1 MKILEI
7 LLPKNVKDKDISPKH
22 VQRIDLLQKRMDT
35 YVDKIGDPATSSKG
49 REFLKSKLKD
59 DYDELRS
66 VIKTAIDEHIVKHGS
81 GYRLLSHKGKNL
93 GTFSS
98 KKDAAK
104 HEGEV
109 EYFKSHPKE
118 STEVPTQET
127 YEVYDTKT
135 GQKVGGPYTSTS
147 RARSAV
153 DRLDNKYGGYRY
165 KYRPVTKLNE
175 AIRKLPLSNED
186 FELVQTIMNRPIPA
200 AIAPIYI
207 QEIIDDDE
215 FNDQLLELENSN
227 PGLDVRPLVVEW
239 FRRVMP
245 DQMFRFTDEHQTTR
259 QKLGTLSPIHG
270 YDPHMYKGSNDPIT
284 GDAYGSR

>member
-7 LLPKNVKDKDISPKH
+7 LLPKSVRDKDISPKH

-59 DYDELRS
+59 DYDELRN
-66 VIKTAIDEHIVKHGS
+66 VIKDAIAEHISHTKESVKQRLDKSCWS
-81 GYRLLSHKGKNL
+81 GYHKADTKTKG
-93 GTFSS
+93 GT
-98 KKDAAK
+98 K
-104 HEGEV
+104 V
-109 EYFKSHPKE
+109 NNCVPNE
-118 STEVPTQET
+118 SAELPSTET
-127 YEVYDTKT
+127 YETYDRKT
-135 GQKVGGPYTSTS
+135 GQKVGGPYTTRS
-147 RARSAV
+147 RARAAV

-165 KYRPVTKLNE
+165 GYRPIAKLNE
-175 AIRKLPLSNED
+175 AVRKLPLTNED

-270 YDPHMYKGSNDPIT
+270 YDPHMYTGSNDPIT
-284 GDAYGSR
+284 GNAYGSR

>member
-7 LLPKNVKDKDISPKH
+7 LLPKSVRDKDISPKH
-22 VQRIDLLQKRMDT
+22 IQRIDLLQKRMDT
-35 YVDKIGDPATSSKG
+35 YVDKIADASTSSKG

-59 DYDELRS
+59 DHDELRD
-66 VIKTAIDEHIVKHGS
+66 VIKDAIAEHI
-81 GYRLLSHKGKNL
+81 
-93 GTFSS
+93 
-98 KKDAAK
+98 
-104 HEGEV
+104 
-109 EYFKSHPKE
+109 KE
-118 STEVPTQET
+118 SPELSSTET

-135 GQKVGGPYTSTS
+135 GQKVGGPYTTTS
-147 RARSAV
+147 RARAAV

-165 KYRPVTKLNE
+165 KYRPVAKLNE

-186 FELVQTIMNRPIPA
+186 FELVQTILNRPIPA

-215 FNDQLLELENSN
+215 FNDQLLELENSH

-239 FRRVMP
+239 FKRVMP
-245 DQMFRFTDEHQTTR
+245 DQMFRFSDEHQTVK

-270 YDPHMYKGSNDPIT
+270 YDPHMYTGSNDPIT
-284 GDAYGSR
+284 GNAYGSR